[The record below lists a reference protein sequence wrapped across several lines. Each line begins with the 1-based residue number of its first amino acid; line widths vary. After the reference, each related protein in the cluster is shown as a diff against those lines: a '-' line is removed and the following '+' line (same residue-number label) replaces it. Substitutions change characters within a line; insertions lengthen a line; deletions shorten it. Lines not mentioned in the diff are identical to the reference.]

1 VKTRASSRPDYDFST
16 ETTDEHKYQTI
27 KAYIQNAKLDNYKNV
42 PDPQWM
48 FAISMFSK
56 LNIARHTSSTSLVK
70 EINLHSISALLRHNH
85 SHERAG
91 LQFDIRA
98 RKGRVDQQARAA
110 VGRHGGKMKKLK
122 DGIR

>member
-1 VKTRASSRPDYDFST
+1 MQNYIITR
-16 ETTDEHKYQTI
+16 
-27 KAYIQNAKLDNYKNV
+27 NV

-48 FAISMFSK
+48 FAISTSGK

-85 SHERAG
+85 SHERAR

-98 RKGRVDQQARAA
+98 RQGRVDQRAGAATARY
-110 VGRHGGKMKKLK
+110 GGEIKKINWY
-122 DGIR
+122 IR